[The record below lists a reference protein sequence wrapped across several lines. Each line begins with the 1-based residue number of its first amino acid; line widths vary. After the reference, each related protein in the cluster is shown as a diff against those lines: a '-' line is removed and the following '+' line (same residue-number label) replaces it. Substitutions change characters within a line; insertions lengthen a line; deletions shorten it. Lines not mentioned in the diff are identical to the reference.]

1 MKEFRKKHGLSQADI
16 VRLLGYNNK
25 ANVSHC
31 ENSDT
36 ISQKYILALK
46 ALVESMQLM
55 TEKINFLIEY
65 KSFQFEKSELIF
77 ARKNSIVRRIYSN
90 NHLQIINFAREI
102 DRDFIIRDDKLYKY
116 EIIVF

>member
-36 ISQKYILALK
+36 ISQKYVLALK

-55 TEKINFLIEY
+55 TEKIDRLELKEHYFLV
-65 KSFQFEKSELIF
+65 
-77 ARKNSIVRRIYSN
+77 ARKANLVRRIYTNSEKDIHCLSLLLN
-90 NHLQIINFAREI
+90 REVV
-102 DRDFIIRDDKLYKY
+102 IREKQLYKY
-116 EIIVF
+116 EIIIF

>member
-1 MKEFRKKHGLSQADI
+1 MKEFRKKHGLSQSDI
-16 VRLLGYNNK
+16 VRLLGYHNK

-46 ALVESMQLM
+46 ALVESMILM
-55 TEKINFLIEY
+55 TEKIDKLELKEPTFLV
-65 KSFQFEKSELIF
+65 
-77 ARKNSIVRRIYSN
+77 ARKMNLVRRIYSN
-90 NHLQIINFAREI
+90 NHKSINSLSLFLHREV
-102 DRDFIIRDDKLYKY
+102 IIREKELYRY